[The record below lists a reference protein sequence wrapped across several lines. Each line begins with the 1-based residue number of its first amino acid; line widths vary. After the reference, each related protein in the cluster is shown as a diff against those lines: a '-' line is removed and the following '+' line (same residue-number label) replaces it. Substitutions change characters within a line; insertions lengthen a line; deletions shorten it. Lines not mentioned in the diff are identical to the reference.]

1 MSTYSIEKVEIPHS
15 DRHLTFQNQTENL
28 KIFLLFPSWLSPVL
42 QNLLTTQNQA
52 VVRQGHFMCRANTE
66 ACCDAPKLI
75 LAAQQLW
82 LKAFSH

>member
-1 MSTYSIEKVEIPHS
+1 MSTYSIEKIEIPHS
-15 DRHLTFQNQTENL
+15 DRHLKFQNQTENL
-28 KIFLLFPSWLSPVL
+28 KKNLLFPSWLGPVL
-42 QNLLTTQNQA
+42 QNLLTTQNQP
-52 VVRQGHFMCRANTE
+52 VVQQGHFMYGANTD